1 MNKIDPELPLER
13 KKYIA
18 KNSGAQYVLTSSD
31 ITTADL
37 FGSATIY
44 IEDSSVQLDIA
55 CKGDE
60 DLECMNPDGL
70 AYLLY
75 TSGEDSN
82 LRPKKVEPNH
92 RQALLG
98 TPRDAS

>member
-1 MNKIDPELPLER
+1 LNKIDPDLPLER

-18 KNSGAQYVLTSSD
+18 QNSGAQYVLTSSD

-37 FGSATIY
+37 FGSAAIY
-44 IEDSSVQLDIA
+44 LEDSSVQLDIA

-60 DLECMNPDGL
+60 DIECMDPDGL

-75 TSGEDSN
+75 TSGEDSD
-82 LRPKKVEPNH
+82 LRPKKVELNH
-92 RQALLG
+92 QQALLG